1 MALVVFNPR
10 HPLSQLKQA
19 LDKQEVTFGFL
30 GGSITEARVTHNW
43 PDFFIAQFAN
53 QFKDIKLHIENA
65 ALGATGS
72 EFGLMRVQEDIINK
86 KVDCVFIEY
95 AVNDWWTPSEDRIA
109 AMEGIVRKLKD
120 ANIHDIIF
128 VYTFSREMISYL
140 DKKILPPTVTDF
152 ETLASHYQISSVFV
166 GLDAYHRFNQGE
178 FRFEAWLPD
187 GLHPQDFG
195 SKIYA
200 DGVFQL
206 IKDLLMST
214 STSDYVF
221 PNAYQSYHWQRLSL
235 LPLHDLNFTHPFVL
249 KRHAL
254 QVFAPYMLSCHVPGE
269 TLIINFTGTGLLL
282 TFDFGRHSGEIMYR
296 VNQGNWITSKRDRP
310 NWVGNSGWLRTMK
323 IVDKLNQG
331 NHQVEIKT
339 LSAQD
344 ANCWW
349 SNFDIVYVAQ
359 IV

>member
-1 MALVVFNPR
+1 MALAVFNPR
-10 HPLSQLKQA
+10 HPLRQLKQA
-19 LDKQEVTFGFL
+19 LDQQEVTFGFL
-30 GGSITEARVTHNW
+30 GGSITEARVPYNW

-53 QFKDIKLHIENA
+53 QFKHIKLHIENA

-109 AMEGIVRKLKD
+109 AMEGILRKLKA
-120 ANIHDIIF
+120 ANVHDIVF
-128 VYTFSREMISYL
+128 VYTFSRDMMPYL
-140 DKKILPPTVTDF
+140 DKKILPPTVNDF
-152 ETLASHYQISSVFV
+152 ENLASHYQISSVFV
-166 GLDAYHRFNQGE
+166 GLDAYQRFKKGE

-206 IKDLLMST
+206 INNLVSST
-214 STSDYVF
+214 STSDYLF
-221 PNAYQSYHWQRLSL
+221 PSTFQSYQWEKLTI
-235 LPLHDLNFTHPFVL
+235 LPLHHLDFKYPFVL
-249 KRHAL
+249 RRHAL
-254 QVFAPYMLSCHVPGE
+254 QVFAPYVLSCFVSDA
-269 TLIINFTGTGLLL
+269 TLVINFTGTGLLM
-282 TFDFGRHSGEIMYR
+282 TFDFGRHSGEFMYR

-310 NWVGNSGWLRTMK
+310 NWVGHSGWLRTMK
-323 IVDKLNQG
+323 IVDRLDKG
-331 NHQVEIKT
+331 NHRVEIKT

-344 ANCWW
+344 ANDWW